1 LRFPPFTTAVLESSI
16 LVFESLK
23 KKRNTVKERRQR
35 ERSPFGFSLRRSLGF
50 KLKERERER
59 ERDG

>member
-23 KKRNTVKERRQR
+23 KKRNTVR
-35 ERSPFGFSLRRSLGF
+35 EEA
-50 KLKERERER
+50 EREIPVWVFSPQKA
-59 ERDG
+59 GI